1 MLKQRLITALVLA
14 PCALAGLFLLSFDY
28 FKLFTCIIVLFAAWE
43 WADLSGVPS
52 MSARVAYS
60 SLVAASIALVDY
72 TLPVVEFKDYM
83 LPTVLFWGL
92 ALFWVLRFPAVRG
105 WRSSWQ
111 RMIIGLLVLVPS
123 WMALVSIRQHPD
135 GGVFMLMLL
144 LLVWG
149 ADIGAYF
156 AGKTWGDKKLAPKVS
171 PGKTMAGFWG
181 GIGSC
186 VVIALGF
193 VVYLEL
199 SWLDGFYLIVLSVVA
214 GLASVLGDLFESML
228 KRQRGIKDS
237 SKLLPGHG
245 GVLDRIDSI
254 TAAAPMFVLGVHV
267 LTTV

>member
-1 MLKQRLITALVLA
+1 MLKQRLITALILA
-14 PCALAGLFLLSFDY
+14 PCALAGLFFLSFDL
-28 FKLFTCIIVLFAAWE
+28 FKLFTCVIVLFAAWE

-52 MSARVAYS
+52 ASARVAYS
-60 SLVAASIALVDY
+60 SFVAACIALVDY
-72 TLPVVEFKDYM
+72 SLPVEYFKDFM
-83 LPTVLFWGL
+83 LPTVLFWVM
-92 ALFWVLRFPAVRG
+92 ALFWVLRFPVVRG
-105 WRSSWQ
+105 WQSSWQ

-135 GGVFMLMLL
+135 GSVFLLMLL

-156 AGKTWGDKKLAPKVS
+156 AGKTWGRKKLAPKVS

-186 VVIALGF
+186 VLIAVGF
-193 VVYLEL
+193 VVYLDF
-199 SWLDGFYLIVLSVVA
+199 SVLDGFYLIVLSVVA